1 MYVLQQ
7 DKIYA
12 QNKLKALYSRSQDD
26 PCHDVKFA
34 TWSPARGASAQTI
47 GETLSLPCVHH
58 TFRLLMTFLLQHTA
72 KHLELHWQSPL
83 TRN

>member
-12 QNKLKALYSRSQDD
+12 QDKLKALYLRSQDE

-34 TWSPARGASAQTI
+34 TWSPARGASGQTV

-58 TFRLLMTFLLQHTA
+58 TIRLLMTFLLQHTA
-72 KHLELHWQSPL
+72 KYSKCFSASSS
-83 TRN
+83 